1 MSEPKEV
8 YTVKLNKFDALTE
21 ALDRESFEWL
31 ESQAPDILAGIETAV
46 GRAAHPSEIKRHVL
60 AQTSRL
66 ELAKRCEQAAR
77 HIARSQVG
85 ETRSSFDDIFGKR
98 GLRLA

>member
-1 MSEPKEV
+1 MTDPKEI

-31 ESQAPDILAGIETAV
+31 ESQAPDILAGIEAAV
-46 GRAAHPSEIKRHVL
+46 GRGANPAEVKRHVL

-85 ETRSSFDDIFGKR
+85 ETRSDFDDIFGRR
-98 GLRLA
+98 GMRLA